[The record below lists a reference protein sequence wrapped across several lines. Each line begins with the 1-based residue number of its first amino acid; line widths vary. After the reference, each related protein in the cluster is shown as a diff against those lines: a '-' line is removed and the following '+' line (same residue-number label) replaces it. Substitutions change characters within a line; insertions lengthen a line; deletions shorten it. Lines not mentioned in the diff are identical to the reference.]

1 MANSNTQIAPTPR
14 ADRSR
19 PSQRSN
25 HESRHNPPRANAK
38 YSSMR
43 FPTDAATENSF
54 ARPPSPTV
62 RYAQSVTTT
71 RPFQRKGSSASVR
84 SARPPTPVSKGSM
97 DGSHSSAQHGPQSTL
112 LQEKLQQERRSE
124 IQRSLTRLADEMGTD
139 NDSKPTTATPTRS
152 ATSDPKQQ
160 DPGSETTDS
169 KAKGLA
175 LKETEQVS
183 PEYFKTNP
191 SVAISSCAD
200 RGLHRQ
206 CQLCIN
212 RISTSSW
219 NFFTAESVSP
229 C

>member
-1 MANSNTQIAPTPR
+1 MAGSNSQMAQTPR

-19 PSQRSN
+19 SSQRSN
-25 HESRHNPPRANAK
+25 HESRNNPPRANAK

-43 FPTDAATENSF
+43 FPTDADTENSSI
-54 ARPPSPTV
+54 RPPSPTI
-62 RYAQSVTTT
+62 RYAQPVATT

-139 NDSKPTTATPTRS
+139 NDSKPTTATPTRT
-152 ATSDPKQQ
+152 AASDPKQQ
-160 DPGSETTDS
+160 DAGPESADS
-169 KAKGLA
+169 KKKGLA

-183 PEYFKTNP
+183 FDHSKTT
-191 SVAISSCAD
+191 
-200 RGLHRQ
+200 H
-206 CQLCIN
+206 
-212 RISTSSW
+212 
-219 NFFTAESVSP
+219 
-229 C
+229 